1 EVVPTQPYPPT
12 HQELGQLD
20 RLMYKLVIANGRSH
34 SARHSPS
41 SYLIEKC
48 VLTVYL
54 GTVTDTELSAGREYS
69 HSLVTTR
76 ANASVLAGTNTTTTG
91 APEWFIQAF
100 SNGGIADQAIT
111 NAINNACAPNG
122 AIDQAITNGI
132 NNACTK
138 WRHISSYIV
147 KQVWQEPIMATR
159 LATLM
164 NFGNSPIWMSSPSL
178 QPSNVQQARQD

>member
-1 EVVPTQPYPPT
+1 MAQQPNLPTNIPREVVPTQPSNPPT

-48 VLTVYL
+48 ALTVYL
-54 GTVTDTELSAGREYS
+54 GTVTDTELGAWREYS

-76 ANASVLAGTNTTTTG
+76 
-91 APEWFIQAF
+91 
-100 SNGGIADQAIT
+100 GIADQAIT

-132 NNACTK
+132 NNAYAPNGAIYQAIANACAPNGT
-138 WRHISSYIV
+138 IYSLFDVSC
-147 KQVWQEPIMATR
+147 QTSMART
-159 LATLM
+159 
-164 NFGNSPIWMSSPSL
+164 NNGNASRDADEFREFPNMDGVLPS
-178 QPSNVQQARQD
+178 A